1 MIKLTDLLTEAE
13 SFTAINKDT
22 GKVSVFKSKDS
33 RDAAIKA
40 GTHDEK
46 EEAEKGG
53 DSAGEKEKPNMFS
66 KDTGYDAPDVDD
78 DDDDDDDDYYDDEEE
93 DNIELPK
100 EVEAEFEKEL
110 GTVGYDWADIGTI
123 PGVISYMDKD
133 ENAIM
138 ISTGAAYG
146 GDEPFY
152 VSGYNL
158 PDMEDGE
165 SDETNG
171 KSFDTKEDAMAYAKE
186 LAQKLKGG
194 KAKEE
199 PKEDT
204 PKSVG
209 LLPSQS
215 EEGSFQWT
223 TGKLKPKKADKKL
236 VSLVNKL
243 SKKAK
248 LEPNKISRE
257 EYEKRMLSVV
267 HDALEDA
274 NFHGAN
280 RQIFADLQGKPE
292 LAKRADYSKAPE
304 MGTPERDEWD
314 MNNSIYNKTFDS
326 ITSEF
331 DGSNEFAT
339 TISSE
344 SGWDGEQT
352 IAALLQ
358 KMKKDGHGNLADKIQ
373 TSFEKSMANNEAK
386 LKLGDLI

>member
-93 DNIELPK
+93 DDIELPK
-100 EVEAEFEKEL
+100 DFQSDVESSLKGIGFSSAYLGGLDGVEDFEDSD
-110 GTVGYDWADIGTI
+110 G
-123 PGVISYMDKD
+123 
-133 ENAIM
+133 N
-138 ISTGAAYG
+138 
-146 GDEPFY
+146 Y
-152 VSGYNL
+152 VSISKGKVFDDDNQFAVMGGKI
-158 PDMEDGE
+158 DDREDA
-165 SDETNG
+165 DADTNYQ
-171 KSFDTKEDAMAYAKE
+171 SFDTKEDAVAYAKE

-194 KAKEE
+194 EAKEE

-304 MGTPERDEWD
+304 MGTPEREEWD
-314 MNNSIYNKTFDS
+314 MNNSIYNKTFDG

-331 DGSNEFAT
+331 DGSNDFAT

-352 IAALLQ
+352 IAALLA
-358 KMKKDGHGNLADKIQ
+358 KMRKDGHGNLADKIQ